1 MYSNSKSDIYIF
13 DKSNQKKE
21 NTFHIKLMVNYVEP
35 IYSKST
41 IFMKLKIDCKKSR
54 IVILS
59 KSFYVE
65 KIDDRSG
72 SRSFNQGN
80 LFSNKVETELVKKI
94 CSRV

>member
-1 MYSNSKSDIYIF
+1 
-13 DKSNQKKE
+13 
-21 NTFHIKLMVNYVEP
+21 
-35 IYSKST
+35 
-41 IFMKLKIDCKKSR
+41 MKLKIDCKKSR